1 SRVTAPTAT
10 VTGDETDLH
19 QVLLN
24 LCRNAVQAIDNR
36 PGRIEVVLDAIDVD
50 PAFAERPIEP
60 TEDAAVIA
68 AATDEAAPEA
78 AAARPA
84 RLFVGRLEP
93 GPYVRMTVSD
103 TGEGMPP
110 AVLSRMFEPFF
121 TTRKVGEASGLG
133 LAVVH
138 GIVSVH
144 KGGILVSSTPGEGS
158 RIEVY
163 LPRSYRATELM
174 AAEIATPEHQAR
186 VLLAGSDDA
195 DMATARATLERLGFS
210 VGAIRGGRAALE
222 AFRAQPEHWR
232 AIVTDQELG
241 DMSGEAF
248 SVEISRVQP
257 DLPIILCSGLTK
269 SITL

>member
-1 SRVTAPTAT
+1 
-10 VTGDETDLH
+10 
-19 QVLLN
+19 
-24 LCRNAVQAIDNR
+24 
-36 PGRIEVVLDAIDVD
+36 
-50 PAFAERPIEP
+50 
-60 TEDAAVIA
+60 
-68 AATDEAAPEA
+68 
-78 AAARPA
+78 
-84 RLFVGRLEP
+84 
-93 GPYVRMTVSD
+93 
-103 TGEGMPP
+103 
-110 AVLSRMFEPFF
+110 
-121 TTRKVGEASGLG
+121 
-133 LAVVH
+133 
-138 GIVSVH
+138 
-144 KGGILVSSTPGEGS
+144 GS

-174 AAEIATPEHQAR
+174 AAEIATPGHQAR

-210 VGAIRGGRAALE
+210 VDAIRGGRAALE

-269 SITL
+269 SITLDRLRASGIRELVAKPVELEEFAGAVERAMRAGPRR